1 MAIMALA
8 GGLAK
13 GIATKALVKKPKIN
27 AAKFAGKVEDTKA
40 KATAKPG
47 GSLVPSPGGSI
58 VKIVDVK
65 VDPEKKVKVEGDD
78 PLIREVS
85 IIYQRT
91 IDIQKALRNEQKAKK
106 KRATKKLKAD
116 EKKKRNLKERLSEL
130 AGGAGKAVMGAASKA
145 MAPAGDIFNNL
156 LQGISMLF
164 LGWLSNHLPKIL
176 GFAERVVNAISTV
189 GKFLSPII
197 GFVWDA
203 LKWIVGTGVSWIAK
217 LTGSDSEEADNKT
230 ILGNIADIQKK
241 IPLIE
246 AAFAAFIAGKMISMA
261 ADALDFV
268 KEHKKTIKKFARKV
282 YRKLPKPVRNLIRKT
297 TKALTPKNILKKV
310 KSIKPVQTVKNLAK
324 KIKLPKPQQAI
335 QNVTKRVTENL
346 SKVKPLQAGK
356 NLLTKLKPKP
366 GGGGGWLKGIRGG
379 LSKGWNV
386 ASKAV
391 VSGAKAT
398 GSAISGAWKAA
409 SEWTM
414 KNLDS
419 MWKGA
424 KEWGA
429 KQAKK
434 LGDIVELAKN
444 PGKLA
449 QMMKGK
455 LMKNIDDVV
464 KKNKTLKS
472 LVGMVKN
479 PKKIMGAIKGMLN
492 TAKKSKGILNVKSAL
507 SKAKSAKV
515 AGIDKI
521 ITAVM
526 SLIDYMVLK
535 ESPINAIVKGVSGML
550 GYAAGFA
557 IGAPFGGMPGFITG
571 SIGGALGELAG
582 YGLLKGFAKAFPGLT
597 ETPDP
602 IMGSE
607 DEKAGLPPRP
617 LLRDPD
623 SPMDHMIKQ
632 DDGTYKKGDIKD
644 APKSAL
650 EVKDNGEKSNDASQI
665 SESASYDTKGGH
677 GTGGITPVPV
687 EQMTGGGGG
696 NGGSGI
702 TPVPTG
708 VNKHEVAKTAQKTK
722 DLAKLASE

>member
-310 KSIKPVQTVKNLAK
+310 KSINQFRL
-324 KIKLPKPQQAI
+324 
-335 QNVTKRVTENL
+335 
-346 SKVKPLQAGK
+346 
-356 NLLTKLKPKP
+356 
-366 GGGGGWLKGIRGG
+366 
-379 LSKGWNV
+379 
-386 ASKAV
+386 
-391 VSGAKAT
+391 
-398 GSAISGAWKAA
+398 
-409 SEWTM
+409 
-414 KNLDS
+414 
-419 MWKGA
+419 
-424 KEWGA
+424 
-429 KQAKK
+429 
-434 LGDIVELAKN
+434 
-444 PGKLA
+444 
-449 QMMKGK
+449 
-455 LMKNIDDVV
+455 
-464 KKNKTLKS
+464 
-472 LVGMVKN
+472 
-479 PKKIMGAIKGMLN
+479 
-492 TAKKSKGILNVKSAL
+492 
-507 SKAKSAKV
+507 
-515 AGIDKI
+515 
-521 ITAVM
+521 
-526 SLIDYMVLK
+526 
-535 ESPINAIVKGVSGML
+535 
-550 GYAAGFA
+550 
-557 IGAPFGGMPGFITG
+557 
-571 SIGGALGELAG
+571 
-582 YGLLKGFAKAFPGLT
+582 
-597 ETPDP
+597 
-602 IMGSE
+602 
-607 DEKAGLPPRP
+607 
-617 LLRDPD
+617 
-623 SPMDHMIKQ
+623 
-632 DDGTYKKGDIKD
+632 
-644 APKSAL
+644 
-650 EVKDNGEKSNDASQI
+650 
-665 SESASYDTKGGH
+665 
-677 GTGGITPVPV
+677 
-687 EQMTGGGGG
+687 
-696 NGGSGI
+696 
-702 TPVPTG
+702 
-708 VNKHEVAKTAQKTK
+708 
-722 DLAKLASE
+722 

>member
-1 MAIMALA
+1 
-8 GGLAK
+8 
-13 GIATKALVKKPKIN
+13 
-27 AAKFAGKVEDTKA
+27 
-40 KATAKPG
+40 
-47 GSLVPSPGGSI
+47 
-58 VKIVDVK
+58 
-65 VDPEKKVKVEGDD
+65 
-78 PLIREVS
+78 
-85 IIYQRT
+85 
-91 IDIQKALRNEQKAKK
+91 
-106 KRATKKLKAD
+106 
-116 EKKKRNLKERLSEL
+116 
-130 AGGAGKAVMGAASKA
+130 
-145 MAPAGDIFNNL
+145 
-156 LQGISMLF
+156 
-164 LGWLSNHLPKIL
+164 
-176 GFAERVVNAISTV
+176 
-189 GKFLSPII
+189 
-197 GFVWDA
+197 
-203 LKWIVGTGVSWIAK
+203 
-217 LTGSDSEEADNKT
+217 
-230 ILGNIADIQKK
+230 
-241 IPLIE
+241 
-246 AAFAAFIAGKMISMA
+246 
-261 ADALDFV
+261 
-268 KEHKKTIKKFARKV
+268 
-282 YRKLPKPVRNLIRKT
+282 
-297 TKALTPKNILKKV
+297 
-310 KSIKPVQTVKNLAK
+310 
-324 KIKLPKPQQAI
+324 
-335 QNVTKRVTENL
+335 
-346 SKVKPLQAGK
+346 
-356 NLLTKLKPKP
+356 
-366 GGGGGWLKGIRGG
+366 
-379 LSKGWNV
+379 
-386 ASKAV
+386 
-391 VSGAKAT
+391 
-398 GSAISGAWKAA
+398 
-409 SEWTM
+409 M

-429 KQAKK
+429 KQAAKFK
-434 LGDIVELAKN
+434 NLKELIKN

-526 SLIDYMVLK
+526 SLIDYMILK

-582 YGLLKGFAKAFPGLT
+582 YGLLKGFAKAVPKLT

-602 IMGSE
+602 IMNDG
-607 DEKAGLPPRP
+607 RP

-696 NGGSGI
+696 GNGGSNQL
-702 TPVPTG
+702 VPTG